1 MNFTQVE
8 NFSSKI
14 RSRSEN
20 KTIERA
26 KEACCSNHSNYYVL
40 FVFFVFS
47 TQTKDRYT
55 KWQTNQPS
63 DRQTKQVTR
72 RIKGQPTNQV
82 TDRPTKWQTDQA
94 SDKTD
99 QGTTN
104 QPSDRQTKQQCDK
117 RTYHM
122 TYNQL
127 KSWPINKPNIKL
139 LLTYLQNLRQSSVEH
154 LSLFLAVLEYDSHRN
169 VGYSNGLVSHSH
181 HCVYISAGPSLE
193 ETGNQP

>member
-1 MNFTQVE
+1 MLL
-8 NFSSKI
+8 
-14 RSRSEN
+14 N
-20 KTIERA
+20 KV
-26 KEACCSNHSNYYVL
+26 ACCSNHSNYYVL
-40 FVFFVFS
+40 FCIFCVF
-47 TQTKDRYT
+47 YT
-55 KWQTNQPS
+55 DQG
-63 DRQTKQVTR
+63 QVY
-72 RIKGQPTNQV
+72 QV
-82 TDRPTKWQTDQA
+82 TDKPTNNMTNRPSKWQDGSRDNQPTKWQTDQA

-104 QPSDRQTKQQCDK
+104 QPCDRQTKQQCDKLTDQPCDK